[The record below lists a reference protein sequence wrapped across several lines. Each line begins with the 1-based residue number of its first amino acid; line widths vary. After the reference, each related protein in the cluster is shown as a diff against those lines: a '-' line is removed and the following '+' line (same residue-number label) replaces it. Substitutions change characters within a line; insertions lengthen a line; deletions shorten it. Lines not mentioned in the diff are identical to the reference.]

1 MYVTI
6 CDQVH
11 GFWNKFSAL
20 VKRIIEGKGEGDA
33 QLGLKGRKYL
43 LFFVW
48 SKCWKVMLFCDLRH
62 PNGINVDS

>member
-33 QLGLKGRKYL
+33 QLVLKGRKYIV
-43 LFFVW
+43 FFVR
-48 SKCWKVMLFCDLRH
+48 SKCWKVISFGEFRL
-62 PNGINVDS
+62 PNGINADR